1 MNSERTKRRKES
13 ASDIFEGSPSLS
25 SHTGELFS
33 FLPLSTCLLNSL
45 GVILEANPEFSK
57 ISGYPPEEIIG
68 KSIEIIFDKKRIEE
82 FFKEILEKKVIIDRE
97 AEIFVKNRKVVPVSV
112 SILLLRDK
120 KEEAV
125 GYFFTF
131 RDLTALRKKE
141 SELKNIQAAL
151 LNMLEDT
158 ELERKRA
165 EEEKNK
171 NVAIITNL
179 TDGLLVFDQDNN
191 LSLVNPQAEKLFNVE
206 AEKLV
211 GKSLAELSQISTFSL
226 LIDQNKQDQE
236 MFRREIQLDKD
247 LILTVT
253 TTSFIRE
260 KEKAGTIVI
269 LHDISRERVIERMKT
284 EFVSLSAHQLR
295 TPMAAIKW
303 TMTMLL
309 DEDVGKINKDQRDL
323 LEKCYKSNERMIL
336 LINDLLN
343 VARIEEGKYLFR
355 PIFAKIDEIINQVVA
370 AFKEEAEKKNIQIE
384 FKESEKE
391 TPKVLM
397 DVEKVKLVIEN
408 LTDNAIRYT
417 FPGGKITISVSS
429 NKKEIEF
436 KVQDSGVGI
445 PMEQQPRV
453 FTRFFRASNV
463 MRMETEGS
471 GLGLFTSKNII
482 EAHGGKIWFE
492 SKEGKG
498 TAFYFTLPIK
508 SSIIK

>member
-1 MNSERTKRRKES
+1 MNSGKTPKKKNNN
-13 ASDIFEGSPSLS
+13 SDILEGSPSMTEY
-25 SHTGELFS
+25 TGELFS
-33 FLPLSTCLLNSL
+33 FLPLPTCLLNSL

-57 ISGYPPEEIIG
+57 IFGYPREEIIG
-68 KSIEIIFDKKRIEE
+68 KSIEIIFNKKRIEE
-82 FFKEILEKKVIIDRE
+82 IFKETLEQKVIINKE
-97 AEIFVKNRKVVPVSV
+97 VEIFAKNRRIVPASV

-120 KEEAV
+120 KEEAI

-131 RDLTALRKKE
+131 QDLTEIRKKE
-141 SELKNIQAAL
+141 DELKNIQAAL

-171 NVAIITNL
+171 TVAIITNL
-179 TDGLLVFDQDNN
+179 TDGLLVFDQDNK
-191 LSLVNPQAEKLFNVE
+191 LLLINPQAEKLFNIE
-206 AEKLV
+206 AEKVVNKLV
-211 GKSLAELSQISTFSL
+211 GELIQVPAFSL
-226 LIDQNKQDQE
+226 LIDQSQQDQGI
-236 MFRREIQLDKD
+236 FRKEIQLDKD
-247 LILTVT
+247 VILTVT

-269 LHDISRERVIERMKT
+269 LHDISRERIIERMKT

-295 TPMAAIKW
+295 TPLAAIKW

-309 DEDVGKINKDQRDL
+309 DEDVGKITKDQREL
-323 LEKCYKSNERMIL
+323 LEKCYKSNERMVL

-355 PIFAKIDEIINQVVA
+355 PIFAKIDEIIKSVVA
-370 AFKEEAEKKNIQIE
+370 AFQGEAEKKNIKIE
-384 FKESEKE
+384 FKEPEKE

-397 DVEKVKLVIEN
+397 DVEKIKLVIEN

-429 NKKEIEF
+429 DKKEIGF
-436 KVQDSGVGI
+436 KIQDTGVGI

-463 MRMETEGS
+463 MRLETEGS
-471 GLGLFTSKNII
+471 GLGLFTSKNIV

-498 TAFYFTLPIK
+498 TTFYFTLPLK
-508 SSIIK
+508 STILK

>member
-1 MNSERTKRRKES
+1 
-13 ASDIFEGSPSLS
+13 
-25 SHTGELFS
+25 
-33 FLPLSTCLLNSL
+33 
-45 GVILEANPEFSK
+45 
-57 ISGYPPEEIIG
+57 
-68 KSIEIIFDKKRIEE
+68 
-82 FFKEILEKKVIIDRE
+82 
-97 AEIFVKNRKVVPVSV
+97 
-112 SILLLRDK
+112 
-120 KEEAV
+120 
-125 GYFFTF
+125 
-131 RDLTALRKKE
+131 
-141 SELKNIQAAL
+141 
-151 LNMLEDT
+151 
-158 ELERKRA
+158 
-165 EEEKNK
+165 
-171 NVAIITNL
+171 
-179 TDGLLVFDQDNN
+179 
-191 LSLVNPQAEKLFNVE
+191 
-206 AEKLV
+206 
-211 GKSLAELSQISTFSL
+211 
-226 LIDQNKQDQE
+226 
-236 MFRREIQLDKD
+236 
-247 LILTVT
+247 
-253 TTSFIRE
+253 
-260 KEKAGTIVI
+260 
-269 LHDISRERVIERMKT
+269 
-284 EFVSLSAHQLR
+284 
-295 TPMAAIKW
+295 
-303 TMTMLL
+303 
-309 DEDVGKINKDQRDL
+309 
-323 LEKCYKSNERMIL
+323 
-336 LINDLLN
+336 
-343 VARIEEGKYLFR
+343 
-355 PIFAKIDEIINQVVA
+355 VVA